1 LKSQDELLESLEID
15 LGLPRGFCFRLKD
28 EDDWSFV
35 VKLHA
40 LIESAASDFITRALG
55 RKELAEIFSRVEMSR
70 PQTGK
75 LAFIR
80 GLNLLPIGH
89 TKFIEKLSQIRNQL
103 AHKIGNA
110 GFTFAE
116 HFRHERERLSEKQ
129 FTALGDLWAF
139 GFVIAGQDYEP
150 LAHHV
155 MRIEGKPKIEGFK
168 LQRIHVLLADPKL
181 AILWSALAILE
192 AMSLCNLFGP
202 QMWTFLMDCDD
213 RKECED
219 WVHQLFDRA
228 KVEGADLPEKMAQ
241 KFERLP
247 GVRIERDTDG
257 QPILESLAAG
267 FYLWKQTVLEQL

>member
-1 LKSQDELLESLEID
+1 LKSQDELLEALEKD
-15 LGLPRGFCFRLKD
+15 LGLPRGFCFRLRD

-40 LIESAASDFITRALG
+40 LVESAASDFITRALG
-55 RKELAEIFSRVEMSR
+55 RKELADIFSRIEISK

-75 LAFIR
+75 VAFIR
-80 GLNLLPIGH
+80 ALDLLPVGH
-89 TKFIEKLSQIRNQL
+89 TKFIENLSKIRNQL

-116 HFRHERERLSEKQ
+116 YFQRERERLSEKQ
-129 FTALGDLWAF
+129 FAALG
-139 GFVIAGQDYEP
+139 
-150 LAHHV
+150 HV
-155 MRIEGKPKIEGFK
+155 MRIESKSELPKGFK
-168 LQRIHVLLADPKL
+168 LHRIHVLLAQPKL

-202 QMWTFLMDCDD
+202 QMWIFVMQCSD

-219 WVHQLFDRA
+219 WVHDLFERA
-228 KVEGADLPEKMAQ
+228 KVGDANLPEKAAQ
-241 KFERLP
+241 KSERIP

-257 QPILESLAAG
+257 QPIFESLVSG
-267 FYLWKQTVLEQL
+267 FYVWKMRILEQL